1 MLLKFLKKNNGVAA
15 LSTTLLIGGI
25 IVEIASAGIL
35 ASYLV
40 SQEGLGLRASYSS
53 FFVANSGA
61 EDALLKI
68 TRYGD
73 TVADQD
79 YSVVV
84 GDYTASVNIS
94 KVLLANND
102 SKYTITS
109 VADILNKKRSIQA
122 ITVVDYNTKKVSLES
137 ITDV

>member
-1 MLLKFLKKNNGVAA
+1 MLLNFFKRNNGVAA

-40 SQEGLGLRASYSS
+40 SQEGLGLKASYSS
-53 FFVANSGA
+53 FFVASSGA
-61 EDALLKI
+61 EDALLKV

-79 YSVVV
+79 YSITV
-84 GDYTASVNIS
+84 GDYTAQINIT
-94 KVLLANND
+94 KTLLANND

-109 VADILNKKRSIQA
+109 VADIINKKRSIRA
-122 ITVVDYNTKKVSLES
+122 IAVVDYNTKKVSLES